1 MIVVSDTSPVTALLT
16 VGEADLLPAL
26 FTEVVIPEA
35 VREELLRSHRSLPQ
49 WLRITA
55 VKDRLRV
62 DDYCREVDPGEA
74 EAIAMARELG
84 ADCLLMDERRG
95 RRLAAREGVAV
106 IGLVGVVLLA
116 KRGGL
121 TSSARAL
128 LVRLEA
134 EAGIY
139 LSPQVREAALASV
152 GE

>member
-62 DDYCREVDPGEA
+62 DAYCHEVDP
-74 EAIAMARELG
+74 
-84 ADCLLMDERRG
+84 
-95 RRLAAREGVAV
+95 
-106 IGLVGVVLLA
+106 
-116 KRGGL
+116 
-121 TSSARAL
+121 
-128 LVRLEA
+128 
-134 EAGIY
+134 
-139 LSPQVREAALASV
+139 
-152 GE
+152 